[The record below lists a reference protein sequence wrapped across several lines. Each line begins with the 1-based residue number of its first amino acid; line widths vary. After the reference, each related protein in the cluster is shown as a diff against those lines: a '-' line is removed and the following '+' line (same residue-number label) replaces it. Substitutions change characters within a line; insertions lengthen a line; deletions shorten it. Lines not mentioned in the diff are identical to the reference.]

1 MKADMQSKTIDAV
14 VFDLGGVL
22 IDWNPRHL
30 YRKLFEQEAQ
40 MEHFLTEI
48 CSPVWNV
55 SLDAGK
61 PFDVGIAE
69 LSRHHPEQAH
79 LIVAWKTRWEEM
91 LGGAIEGAVA
101 ILEELHSAGMA
112 LHALTNWSAET
123 FPMGRRRFPFLE
135 RFRTILVSGEE
146 KLVKPDPRIFHLLVE
161 RTGLVPQRTVFI
173 DDSQKNADAAAS
185 LGFHAIRFTDPPSLR
200 ARLTEIGLLAQ
211 QGGHSR

>member
-30 YRKLFEQEAQ
+30 YRKLFEQEAE
-40 MEHFLTEI
+40 MEHFLTEV

-55 SLDAGK
+55 GLDAGK

-69 LSRHHPEQAH
+69 LSRRHPEQAH
-79 LIVAWKTRWEEM
+79 LIGAWKTRWEEM
-91 LGGAIEGAVA
+91 LGGAIEGTVT

-123 FPMGRRRFPFLE
+123 FPMGRQRFPFLAL
-135 RFRTILVSGEE
+135 FRTILVSGQE
-146 KLVKPDPRIFHLLVE
+146 KLVKPDPRIFHLLVQRTGVAPE
-161 RTGLVPQRTVFI
+161 RTIFI
-173 DDSQKNADAAAS
+173 DDSEKNANAAAG
-185 LGFHAIRFTDPPSLR
+185 LGFHAIRFTDPEALR
-200 ARLTEIGLLAQ
+200 ARLTDFGLLARD
-211 QGGHSR
+211 SA